1 MIKINMLQN
10 YDLKGVTIIEGF
22 PGVGLVGPMAISYII
37 DKLGM
42 KYIGYIDSDGF
53 PPIVSIHESK
63 PMPPVRV
70 YYSEKNKVVTIFA
83 EFPIPIELV
92 HELSNNIYDFIK
104 EKQIERIISIGG
116 IPGKNPEDETAYV
129 IASNADLVKDAEKY
143 GLNPVIEGVSTGV
156 SALLLQR
163 SSITNTQDTNIL
175 IPVDPNIIDPKYAEL
190 AIKSINKLL
199 KLNIDTSEL
208 EKEAKD
214 VEAKVRD
221 LIKKGK
227 ETQDAHKRLTS
238 EGPSMYG

>member
-37 DKLGM
+37 DKLSM
-42 KYIGYIDSDGF
+42 KYIGYVDSEGF
-53 PPIVSIHESK
+53 PPIVSIHDSK
-63 PMPPVRV
+63 PLPPVRI
-70 YYSEKNKVVTIFA
+70 YYSEKNRIITIFA

-92 HELSNNIYDFIK
+92 HELSENVYNFIK
-104 EKQIERIISIGG
+104 EKQIARIISIGG
-116 IPGKNPEDETAYV
+116 IPGKGQEDETAYV
-129 IASNADLVKDAEKY
+129 IASSADLVRDAEKE

-156 SALLLQR
+156 SALLLQK
-163 SSITNTQDTNIL
+163 SSTTNIQDTNIL
-175 IPVDPNIIDPKYAEL
+175 VPVDPNVIDPKYAEL

-208 EKEAKD
+208 DREAKE
-214 VEAKVRD
+214 VEARVRD
-221 LIKKGK
+221 LLKKGK
-227 ETQDAHKRLTS
+227 ETQDAHKKITN